1 MGWNTSYVRKILKSA
16 TNLRRELPTNTEIE
30 STPLMELSSLAED
43 IYAKTRKA
51 SQNTDLDMQDFL
63 GIDKPLP
70 TIQGELVNNTS
81 KLTGINERI
90 QKRVKS

>member
-1 MGWNTSYVRKILKSA
+1 
-16 TNLRRELPTNTEIE
+16 
-30 STPLMELSSLAED
+30 MELSSLAED

>member
-1 MGWNTSYVRKILKSA
+1 
-16 TNLRRELPTNTEIE
+16 
-30 STPLMELSSLAED
+30 MELSSLAED

-63 GIDKPLP
+63 GIDKALP

-90 QKRVKS
+90 EKRVKS

>member
-1 MGWNTSYVRKILKSA
+1 
-16 TNLRRELPTNTEIE
+16 
-30 STPLMELSSLAED
+30 MELSSLAED

-63 GIDKPLP
+63 GIDKALP

>member
-1 MGWNTSYVRKILKSA
+1 MGWNTSYVRKIFKSA

-30 STPLMELSSLAED
+30 SIPLMELSHLAED
-43 IYAKTRKA
+43 IHAKTRKA
-51 SQNTDLDMQDFL
+51 SQNTDLDMQEFL
-63 GIDKPLP
+63 GIDKTLP

-90 QKRVKS
+90 EKRVKS

>member
-30 STPLMELSSLAED
+30 SIPLMELSSLAED

-63 GIDKPLP
+63 GIDKALP

-90 QKRVKS
+90 EKRVKS

>member
-1 MGWNTSYVRKILKSA
+1 MG
-16 TNLRRELPTNTEIE
+16 
-30 STPLMELSSLAED
+30 LSSLAED

-63 GIDKPLP
+63 GIDKALP

-90 QKRVKS
+90 EKRVKS